1 MKYCDWVIYV
11 LISEIENCLRKF
23 VFECYDIED
32 ICDKKDCLILFE
44 VIFYVVKNNF
54 DFLGYVVKM
63 R

>member
-32 ICDKKDCLILFE
+32 ICDKKDCLKLFE
-44 VIFYVVKNNF
+44 EIFYVVKKILIF
-54 DFLGYVVKM
+54 WGMLLK
-63 R
+63 